1 MPKQLRKTKIVC
13 TLGPATE
20 SVAVLEKLMKAGMN
34 VARLNFSHGSYEK
47 MAEMVKNVR
56 TAAQKTGKNIAIF
69 QDLQGP
75 KIRVGD
81 LGEGVELVEGKKYT
95 FVGGD
100 KFDGKNI
107 PIPVKEVIKEIEKG
121 DCLLFGDGDL
131 KVEVVKKVQNGFE
144 AKVIYGGLL
153 KSKKGIIGENKT
165 FSLSALT
172 KKDYA
177 DIDWAY
183 KNKIGFDYI
192 AFSFVKSAED
202 VRTLKN
208 YLKKKHKDT
217 ATKIIVKFETAE
229 AVKNMDEIV
238 EETDAI
244 MVARGDLALEVP
256 YPEMPIIQKKLIKK
270 CIEQGKMVIVATNML
285 ESMIQ
290 NPLPTRAEVTDI
302 SNAVWQRTGAIMLSG
317 ETSVG
322 RFPERCVEVMD
333 RISRRV
339 EEEQNNKLLEVES
352 KNDLNWEMTRHAAQA
367 AKNLDAD
374 AIVVFTKTG
383 NMASLMSK
391 CRPTVPV
398 FAFTEDNACARRLAL
413 SWGVYAKT
421 MKFANNPEIMVG
433 AAIKN
438 LKKSKDIKKGHN
450 LVVVSDLL
458 IGKERVS
465 SALQVHKV
473 D

>member
-20 SVAVLEKLMKAGMN
+20 SVSVLEKLMKTGMN
-34 VARLNFSHGSYEK
+34 VARLNFSHGSYDK
-47 MAEMVKNVR
+47 MQEMINNVR
-56 TAAQKTGKNIAIF
+56 KAAKKTGKNIAIF

-81 LGEGVELVEGKKYT
+81 LGDGIELVEGKKYT
-95 FVGGD
+95 FVGGT

-107 PIPVKEVIKEIEKG
+107 PIPVKEVIKEIKKG

-131 KVEVVKKVQNGFE
+131 KVEVVKKVPNGFE

-177 DIDWAY
+177 DIDWGY

-192 AFSFVKSAED
+192 AFSFVKSADD

-208 YLKKKHKDT
+208 YLKKKHKDD
-217 ATKIIVKFETAE
+217 KIKVIVKFETAE

-244 MVARGDLALEVP
+244 MVARGDLGLEVP
-256 YPEMPIIQKKLIKK
+256 FPEMPIIQKRLVEK
-270 CIEQGKMVIVATNML
+270 CIALGKPVIVATNML
-285 ESMIQ
+285 ESMIV

-302 SNAVWQRTGAIMLSG
+302 ANAVWQRASAVMLSG

-322 RFPERCVEVMD
+322 RFPARCVESMD
-333 RISRRV
+333 RIARRV
-339 EEEQNNKLLEVES
+339 EQEQRGEIFAVEP
-352 KNDLNWEMTRHAAQA
+352 KNDLDWEMTRHASQA

-374 AIVVFTKTG
+374 AIIVFTQTG
-383 NMASLMSK
+383 RMASLISK
-391 CRPTVPV
+391 CRPNVPI
-398 FAFTEDNACARRLAL
+398 FAFTETEECARRLAL
-413 SWGVYAKT
+413 HWGVYSRVV
-421 MKFANNPEIMVG
+421 KFQKNPEVMIN
-433 AAIKN
+433 AAIKD
-438 LKKSKDIKKGHN
+438 LRKSRDLQKGHN
-450 LVVVSDLL
+450 VVFISDILV
-458 IGKERVS
+458 GKDRVN
-465 SALQVHKV
+465 SALQVRKIA
-473 D
+473 